1 VIKPA
6 LDKIWPYALI
16 ILSVTM
22 IGLGSYYKGAIDT
35 QRQMTSTIMVTA
47 TKTVST
53 TYKVPV
59 GTGLSS
65 VTYNDD
71 FIFQMYLDK
80 FTYKHGE
87 PVTIWFNLTYIGKTP
102 RSIFVDVIMN
112 PMRIIASNTTHTLAG
127 SYFVNYDPEYSYT
140 INPDKSVIAKV
151 TLANKSIYIQSYTPG
166 VPDGGG
172 DFPTLATAG
181 TYNIEGR
188 LDDLGLTSP
197 PLTIMITR

>member
-1 VIKPA
+1 LNKH
-6 LDKIWPYALI
+6 WPYALI

-35 QRQMTSTIMVTA
+35 QMQMTSTVTETA
-47 TKTVST
+47 TKTVTT

-87 PVTIWFNLTYIGKTP
+87 PVTVWFNLTYVGKTT
-102 RSIFVDVIMN
+102 RSIFVDVSQN
-112 PMRIIASNTTHTLAG
+112 PIRIIARNTTHTLAG
-127 SYFVNYDPEYSYT
+127 SYLSFDGAEYSYT
-140 INPDKSVIAKV
+140 ISPSKSVIAKA
-151 TLANKSIYIQSYTPG
+151 TIADKSIYIQSFTPG
-166 VPDGGG
+166 VPDGVG
-172 DFPTLATAG
+172 
-181 TYNIEGR
+181 ISR
-188 LDDLGLTSP
+188 LWL
-197 PLTIMITR
+197 PLEHTISKAD

>member
-1 VIKPA
+1 MNK
-6 LDKIWPYALI
+6 LWPYALI
-16 ILSVTM
+16 ILSVAL
-22 IGLGSYYKGAIDT
+22 IGLGSYYKGALDT
-35 QRQMTSTIMVTA
+35 KRQMTNTVTETA
-47 TKTVST
+47 IKTVTT

-80 FTYKHGE
+80 FTYKFGE
-87 PVTIWFNLTYIGKTP
+87 PVTVWFNLTYVGKTP
-102 RSIFVDVIMN
+102 RRVFVDVIMN
-112 PMRIIASNTTHTLAG
+112 PIRIIARNTTHTLAG

-140 INPDKSVIAKV
+140 INPDKSVIAKA
-151 TLANKSIYIQSYTPG
+151 TIADKSIYIQSFTPG

-188 LDDLGLTSP
+188 LGELGLTSP
-197 PLTIMITR
+197 PLSIMITR